1 MGYTVAVFDIDFMN
15 NKLRRFLMDSVGT
28 AIFWT
33 VVYTPIYLYTSR
45 TLGFALIGLGLAALV
60 EVLMG
65 GIFGRYLDWF
75 RKLA

>member
-1 MGYTVAVFDIDFMN
+1 MDLMN
-15 NKLRRFLMDSVGT
+15 SKLRRFLMDSAGT

-60 EVLMG
+60 EVLLG

-75 RKLA
+75 RNLA

>member
-1 MGYTVAVFDIDFMN
+1 
-15 NKLRRFLMDSVGT
+15 
-28 AIFWT
+28 
-33 VVYTPIYLYTSR
+33 VYTSK

-65 GIFGRYLDWF
+65 GVFGRYLDWF